1 MMPIRRWIARLAA
14 LVAARRLD
22 RELDGEVLAHL
33 ELAERDALA
42 RGLSPE
48 AARRE
53 ARLAFGAVEPMKERH
68 RDARSARWL
77 EHLVRDIRYGLASL
91 RRDPL
96 FALVAVGVLAV
107 GIGANTATFSIV
119 DGVVLKPMP
128 FPEPDRIVRV
138 WEAPTPTSTNS
149 TTTRTFLEFARRSQT
164 FAAMSAESLSTA
176 TVNINGVPTRWN
188 GRYVSFDH
196 FDVFGVQPMIGRGF
210 RAEEDVPGADRV
222 VVISHAAWQ
231 QAFGGDPSILNREIL
246 LDDDP
251 HRIIGVLPPGAFDRD
266 RGRPQDDVA
275 SFWRLNAFTRE
286 EVAAPHHW
294 LNPVGRL
301 KPGVTIEQARED
313 VAAVRAQ
320 IADLIP
326 AWKRDWATA
335 VEPYDQRLIGD
346 RLRQSLYVALGA
358 VMMVLLIACAN
369 VANLLLARGAGRR
382 KEIAV
387 RAALGA
393 SRARIAAQLLTES
406 LVLGLAGGA
415 AGVGLAALLLQAAA
429 PLLPLAIPYTAD
441 IALNVRVLLFAIAAA
456 LAVSMLVGVL
466 PALRLSKASVAAGLA
481 SASRG
486 SSGAHDR
493 VRRLIVGAEV
503 AVSLVLICGSVL
515 LVKSLLRLQQVDIG
529 VRAENVITM
538 SVDLSRERYPTRPH
552 LTAFYRAVVDR
563 LEATPGIESASVSGD
578 IPLEGTGGEYL
589 QLPGRSARLLIRFKR
604 VDPGYFNTMGIAL
617 AAGRGFTVDD
627 HADAPKVTVIN
638 EALARQIETAFGVK
652 VGVGALVDLPVLG
665 AGVAVRV
672 PMLIAGII
680 RNERI
685 DGDLRRDQDVVAYVP
700 LAQAPR
706 LQVKLSART
715 RGEPVSAVPAIRE
728 AVRALDPMLA
738 LADIKTMEQVRQRS
752 LSGLKEPAWLIASFA
767 VVSALLAALG
777 LYGLVSHTVSEQRR
791 EIGIRIAL
799 GAAAGDVRTLVV
811 RNVMIMIAAGLGIG
825 VAGAAALTRV
835 TRSLLFEVS
844 AMDPS
849 AFVIAAAIMAG
860 VGLAACL
867 VPAWRATR
875 VDPVTALRTE

>member
-1 MMPIRRWIARLAA
+1 MSPRRWIARLLA
-14 LVAARRLD
+14 LFYDRRLD
-22 RELDGEVLAHL
+22 RELDAEVRAHL
-33 ELAERDALA
+33 ELAERDALS
-42 RGLSPE
+42 RGLSPDE
-48 AARRE
+48 ARRE
-53 ARLAFGAVEPMKERH
+53 ARLAFGAVEPMKEAH
-68 RDARSARWL
+68 RDERGVMWLDHLARD
-77 EHLVRDIRYGLASL
+77 VRYGLASL

-96 FALVAVGVLAV
+96 FAMVAVAVLAL

-119 DGVVLKPMP
+119 DGVLLKPMP

-138 WEAPTPTSTNS
+138 WEAPTPSSTNS
-149 TTTRTFLEFARRSQT
+149 TTTRNFIEFGRRSRS
-164 FAAMSAESLSTA
+164 FEALSAESLSTA

-196 FDVFGVQPMIGRGF
+196 FDVFGVQPIIGRGF
-210 RAEEDVPGADRV
+210 LANEDVPGADRV

-251 HRIIGVLPPGAFDRD
+251 HRIIGVLPPGVFDRD

-301 KPGVTIEQARED
+301 KPGVTIEQARDD
-313 VAAVRAQ
+313 VAAVRAE

-326 AWKRDWATA
+326 EWKRDWGTA

-358 VMMVLLIACAN
+358 VMLVLLIACAN
-369 VANLLLARGAGRR
+369 VTNLLLARGAGRR

-393 SRARIAAQLLTES
+393 SRSRMATQLLTES

-415 AGVGLAALLLQAAA
+415 AGVVLAVLLLQAAA

-441 IALNVRVLLFAIAAA
+441 VALNTRVLLFAVAAA
-456 LAVSMLVGVL
+456 VTVSMLVGVL
-466 PALRLSKASVAAGLA
+466 PALRLSKDPVASALA

-493 VRRLIVGAEV
+493 ARRIIVGAEV
-503 AVSLVLICGSVL
+503 AVSLILICGSVL
-515 LVKSLLRLQQVDIG
+515 LVKSLLRLQSVDIG

-538 SVDLSRERYPTRPH
+538 SLDLSRERYPTRPH
-552 LTAFYRAVVDR
+552 LTAFYRTVVDR
-563 LEATPGIESASVSGD
+563 LEAAPGIESASVSGD

-589 QLPGRSARLLIRFKR
+589 RLPGRSERLLIRFKR
-604 VDPGYFNTMGIAL
+604 IDPGYVHTMGIPL

-627 HADAPKVTVIN
+627 HAGAPKVTVIN
-638 EALARQIETAFGVK
+638 EALARQIQTAFGET
-652 VGVGALVDLPVLG
+652 VGVGQHVDLPVLG
-665 AGVAVRV
+665 AGVAERV
-672 PMLIAGII
+672 PMMVAGIL

-685 DGDLRRDQDVVAYVP
+685 DGDLRREQDAVAYVP

-706 LQVKLSART
+706 LQIKLSART
-715 RGEPVSAVPAIRE
+715 SGDPLAAMPAIRE
-728 AVRALDPMLA
+728 VVRALDPMLA

-752 LSGLKEPAWLIASFA
+752 LSGLKEPAWLIAIFA

-777 LYGLVSHTVSEQRR
+777 LYGLVSHAVSEQRR
-791 EIGIRIAL
+791 EIGIRMAL
-799 GAAAGDVRTLVV
+799 GARPGAVAGMVV
-811 RNVMIMIAAGLGIG
+811 RNILVTIASGLVMG
-825 VAGAAALTRV
+825 VVAALAITRV
-835 TRSLLFEVS
+835 TGSLLFEVS
-844 AMDPS
+844 ALDPA
-849 AFVIAAAIMAG
+849 AFAIAAAAMAS
-860 VGLAACL
+860 VGLVAAL
-867 VPAWRATR
+867 VPALRATR
-875 VDPVTALRTE
+875 MDPTSTLRAE